1 MSLSA
6 GRPDCADMKLDVT
19 KLPLGEILIGFVLA
33 AVVATFVLAYAFAS
47 GSGLEEGEADE
58 EVALEP
64 LARGEE
70 IAQSLGCTACHST
83 TGEVVVGPSWLNLF
97 GKIETLS
104 DGSEVLVDEAYIEES
119 ILDPSAK
126 VVQGFDA
133 VMPAFPT
140 LTAEDIQDIIA
151 YMQTLSEEAP
161 AGAATPVET
170 PSP

>member
-1 MSLSA
+1 
-6 GRPDCADMKLDVT
+6 MKLDVT
-19 KLPLGEILIGFVLA
+19 KLPLGEVLIGFVLA

-47 GSGLEEGEADE
+47 GAGLEGGEADE
-58 EVALEP
+58 EAATEP
-64 LARGEE
+64 SVRGQE
-70 IAQSLGCTACHST
+70 IANSFGCTGCHST
-83 TGEVVVGPSWLNLF
+83 TGDVIIGPSWLNLF

-133 VMPAFPT
+133 VMPAFPA

-151 YMQTLSEEAP
+151 YMQTIGEEGEA
-161 AGAATPVET
+161 AATPATEAS